1 MEAESVMK
9 RKTHWLTRWASF
21 LTGICIG
28 LLIVA
33 PVLAAPQLALTDDA
47 LSSRPLLDCAQALF
61 NLAAMLLTV
70 ILMRRVGPD
79 PLSARANQ
87 G

>member
-9 RKTHWLTRWASF
+9 RKTQWFTRWASF
-21 LTGICIG
+21 LTGVCIG

-47 LSSRPLLDCAQALF
+47 LSSRPLLDSAQALVD
-61 NLAAMLLTV
+61 LAAMPLTV
-70 ILMRRVGPD
+70 F
-79 PLSARANQ
+79 
-87 G
+87 